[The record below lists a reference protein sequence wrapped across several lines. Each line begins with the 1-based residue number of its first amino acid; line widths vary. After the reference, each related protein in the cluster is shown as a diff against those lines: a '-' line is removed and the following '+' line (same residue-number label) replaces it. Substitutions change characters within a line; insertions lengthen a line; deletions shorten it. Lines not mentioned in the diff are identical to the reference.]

1 MSYGN
6 IGFRPEEWIRT
17 PVSNVGIDTNK
28 VLGLRYIGS
37 AASGLVTIA
46 ATTNDFTLEHGV
58 LGAEAVDSTVGSAG
72 VLDLTTYTTIQKLL
86 VEINSSP
93 NWEAVAID
101 LPGDYLTN
109 ISAGNGIFIVASPWN
124 AAVQAKTGGM
134 IYPLRDTSLGTI
146 EDFGVGI
153 TLNGPSSTPHNFDA
167 QVLHEVLEFT
177 ANVTFAGSSDGIYV
191 YECDDLKGTKKEI
204 AHYAL
209 TSATATTFGNGIEP
223 LFSVKDKRIVI
234 IAKDA
239 SAELTPVGTTTPTIV
254 VTRRSLIKGPG
265 MNKNK
270 RRSAY

>member
-6 IGFRPEEWIRT
+6 FGFRPEEWIRT
-17 PVSNVGIDTNK
+17 PVSNVGVDTNK

-58 LGAEAVDSTVGSAG
+58 LGAEAADATVGATG

-86 VEINSSP
+86 VEMNSSP

-109 ISAGNGIFIVASPWN
+109 VSAGNGIFVVASPWN
-124 AAVQAKTGGM
+124 AAVQAKTSGM
-134 IYPLRDTSLGTI
+134 VYPLRETSLGTV

-167 QVLHEVLEFT
+167 QALHEILAIDASIT
-177 ANVTFAGSSDGIYV
+177 MAATDGIYV
-191 YECDDLKGTKKEI
+191 YECDDLTGTKKEI

-209 TSATATTFGNGIEP
+209 VTATPTTFGNGIEP
-223 LFSVKDKRIVI
+223 LLSVKGKRIVV
-234 IAKDA
+234 IAKDSSGPITA
-239 SAELTPVGTTTPTIV
+239 PTIV
-254 VTRRSLIKGPG
+254 VTRRSMVFGPG

>member
-1 MSYGN
+1 MSYGQF
-6 IGFRPEEWIRT
+6 GFRPEEWIRT
-17 PVSNVGIDTNK
+17 PVSRTAVDTSK

-37 AASGLVTIA
+37 EASGLVTIA
-46 ATTNDFTLEHGV
+46 ATTNDFTLEHGD
-58 LGAEAVDSTVGSAG
+58 LSSEAADATVGATG

-109 ISAGNGIFIVASPWN
+109 ISAGNGIFSVASPWD

-134 IYPLRDTSLGTI
+134 VYPVVDTSLKTA
-146 EDFGVGI
+146 EDFAVGV

-167 QVLHEVLEFT
+167 QVLHEVL
-177 ANVTFAGSSDGIYV
+177 AIDADVTFAGATDGLYV
-191 YECDDLKGTKKEI
+191 YEADDLTGTKVEI
-204 AHYAL
+204 AHYPLVSGA
-209 TSATATTFGNGIEP
+209 ATTFGNGIEP

-234 IAKDA
+234 MAKDA
-239 SAELTPVGTTTPTIV
+239 SGAITAPSII
-254 VTRRSLIKGPG
+254 VTRRSLRYGPG